1 MLSFMFLWVP
11 FAVPR
16 EEAWHGIKFVGPP
29 YEDSHV
35 LLLLLLLL
43 LLLPSSFIMTSIIV
57 IALV

>member
-35 LLLLLLLL
+35 VLLLL